1 MNKFILGVV
10 SMVVAAIMMV
20 LWYQVTAVLN
30 GYITDTMA
38 ILILTFVGW
47 LIAIAILGS
56 GVGLIVVAFKSIAG
70 GGKHGD
76 IY

>member
-1 MNKFILGVV
+1 MSKFILGVV

-20 LWYQVTAVLN
+20 LWYRVTAVLN

-56 GVGLIVVAFKSIAG
+56 GVGLIVVAFRSIAG
-70 GGKHGD
+70 GGKHD
-76 IY
+76 EIY